1 MTLQPTSLGSDPV
14 PQPTKLLL
22 VAQFYGADQDQMLEL
37 LRLIYDL
44 QQEPSNADILI
55 FPRKDTKTRDIHCF
69 DFLKG
74 KFDVYRG
81 RSRRIVA
88 GWPFGPNAVA
98 MDVFRLMYETWMVGS
113 FIYKAV
119 LLMESDCV
127 PLRPSWIAELGEE
140 WDKQSKLVLGHWDG
154 SGTVIKPPTSHVNGN
169 LLFHPSIVDNV
180 RELAYDD
187 LPRWGWDMAYWTKI
201 APFATPSRLI
211 YNDYRLNT
219 TNNPL
224 VTPERLFRPRFHT
237 HPENPL
243 FGQELNPC
251 WVHGSKGTKAIEYVR
266 QRFLC

>member
-1 MTLQPTSLGSDPV
+1 
-14 PQPTKLLL
+14 
-22 VAQFYGADQDQMLEL
+22 MLEL

-127 PLRPSWIAELGEE
+127 PLRASWIRELSEE
-140 WDKQSKLVLGHWDG
+140 WDSQSKLILGHWDG
-154 SGTVIKPPTSHVNGN
+154 SGTVLQPPTSHVNGN
-169 LLFHPSIVDNV
+169 LMFHPKVVEHV
-180 RELAYDD
+180 RDLAYGEI
-187 LPRWGWDMAYWTKI
+187 PVWGWDMAFWPQL
-201 APFATPSRLI
+201 APHTTPSKLI
-211 YNDYRLNT
+211 FNDYRLNT
-219 TNNPL
+219 PRNPM
-224 VTPERLFRPRFHT
+224 VDEKRLFQPRWHT
-237 HPENPL
+237 HPDNPL
-243 FGQELNPC
+243 YAKILNPC
-251 WVHGSKGTKAIEYVR
+251 WVHGCKGKEAINYVR
-266 QRFLC
+266 SKLL